1 MNILN
6 IKPMYYKG
14 YMQTIKLTP
23 PTEHS
28 VGGYFQGLKT
38 AENQRFYSTV
48 MEWFSKGVKKHYKS
62 HITYEIDFLEILL
75 NWKDKNE
82 K

>member
-1 MNILN
+1 MLSASAS
-6 IKPMYYKG
+6 
-14 YMQTIKLTP
+14 L
-23 PTEHS
+23 HH
-28 VGGYFQGLKT
+28 
-38 AENQRFYSTV
+38 YSTV

-82 K
+82 Q